1 MNQEIITLNEGW
13 RFHYGDVP
21 EAWYKGYDDQD
32 WEKVF
37 LPHDWSVHMPF
48 RQEYSSGTGYLAG
61 GVGWYRVRFSLPEA
75 YRGKRIRVVFDGIYK
90 NSRIWCNS
98 YHLGKRPY
106 GYSEISYD
114 ISELANFGEEDN
126 EISVQVTH
134 TDLADSRWFTGSGIY
149 RKVWLLAE
157 EPVHPALHGIFFRTA
172 SVESPD
178 QEESAEV
185 YAGENEKG
193 AFSSDSSEEP
203 SGVDTLE
210 GSVCKTGIAALEDID
225 GETDTTTL
233 EDYSNEKKHVWRTH
247 IVVQAEFANDSDAA
261 CSLQAAFRL
270 LDAKGQEAAAWETP
284 LALAAGESKE
294 IVLEG
299 VVENSHLW
307 SVDAPYLYTLVT
319 ELSETHSHWIADTQ
333 KVGIRTIHFDPDEGF
348 FLNGKNMKIKGVCVH
363 HDGGCL
369 GAAVTR
375 EVWLRRLLKMKAA
388 GCNAIRASHNPHM
401 PELYDL
407 CDEMGFLMIDEA
419 FDEWEN
425 PKNKWLTGHN
435 VYPPKH
441 EGYAEDFPQ
450 WYREDLTTMIL
461 RDRNHPSIALWSI
474 GNEID
479 YPNDPYCHPLFQT
492 MVGNNDADKPAAE
505 MMYRPDKPNARRLSV
520 LAARLAG
527 IARELDDSRP
537 VTLAAAFPELTSQ
550 LGFFD
555 PLDVVGYNYK
565 EHLYEQD
572 HARFP
577 GKPFLGSENSHSY
590 QAWRAVTDHPY
601 ISGQFLWTGID
612 FLGEAQGWPVHG
624 SGAGLLD
631 LAGYE
636 KPEYYRRKAW
646 WSEAPFLC
654 LLTAHADHAKTG
666 EDSGSQRFVQIS
678 WNYEPG
684 ETVNVYCYASPD
696 LLFTQESEK
705 ERKAEQK
712 TDQKIAQMEDQAVD
726 FAQNQPQT
734 SPSARIE
741 LFLNDISLGMGS
753 WNETDGRF
761 EWSVV
766 FEPGILK
773 AVCAAGS
780 AQRIDDGNTSDEIS
794 GGNVPEEGLSCSL
807 ETTGSAV
814 KLEAKVWQPDEAAK
828 LPLAGYTGTK
838 QAYQMLHA
846 ASDCPRE
853 QKPQEHISGGQ
864 TLDAMPYITQVEVSL
879 RDTEGRLASSDDQT
893 ISAEVEGGLLL
904 GLENGDLADLT
915 SYTEP
920 WRRTHHGRL
929 ILYVRTHAGE
939 PVTVKISCERL
950 EQTISLE
957 L

>member
-1 MNQEIITLNEGW
+1 MNQKIITLNEGW

-32 WEKVF
+32 WEEIF

-61 GVGWYRVRFSLPEA
+61 GIGWYRVRFSLPEA
-75 YRGKRIRVVFDGIYK
+75 YRGKRIRIVFDGIYK

-114 ISELANFGEEDN
+114 ITELVNFGEEDN

-149 RKVWLLAE
+149 RKVWLLIE
-157 EPVHPALHGIFFRTA
+157 EPVHPALHGIFFRTV

-178 QEESAEV
+178 REKSAERNDR
-185 YAGENEKG
+185 ENENRAPLDASCGMKR
-193 AFSSDSSEEP
+193 
-203 SGVDTLE
+203 
-210 GSVCKTGIAALEDID
+210 VCRAHIAIRA
-225 GETDTTTL
+225 
-233 EDYSNEKKHVWRTH
+233 K
-247 IVVQAEFANDSDAA
+247 FANDSDAD

-270 LDAKGQEAAAWETP
+270 LDSEGQEAAVWTVP

-294 IVLEG
+294 IALEG
-299 VVENSHLW
+299 VVENPHLW
-307 SVDAPYLYTLVT
+307 SVEAPYLYTLVT
-319 ELSETHSHWIADTQ
+319 ELSETHSLWIADMQ
-333 KVGIRTIHFDPDEGF
+333 SVGIRIICFDPDEGF
-348 FLNGKNMKIKGVCVH
+348 FLNGKNRKIKGVCVH

-369 GAAVTR
+369 GAAMTR
-375 EVWLRRLLKMKAA
+375 EVWLRRLLKLKAA
-388 GCNAIRASHNPHM
+388 GCNAIRTSHNPHM

-407 CDEMGFLMIDEA
+407 CDELGFLMMDEA

-425 PKNKWLTGHN
+425 PKNKWSTGHN

-461 RDRNHPSIALWSI
+461 RDRNHPSIVLWSV

-492 MVGNNDADKPAAE
+492 MEGNNDADKPAEE
-505 MMYRPDKPNARRLSV
+505 MRYRPDKPNARRLSV
-520 LAARLAG
+520 IAARLAG
-527 IARELDDSRP
+527 LARELDDSRP
-537 VTLAAAFPELTSQ
+537 VTLAVAFPELTSR
-550 LGFFD
+550 LGYLD

-577 GKPFLGSENSHSY
+577 GKPFLGSENGHSY
-590 QAWRAVTDHPY
+590 QAWRAVTNHPY

-612 FLGEAQGWPVHG
+612 YLGEAQGWPIHG

-631 LAGYE
+631 LAGYK

-646 WSEAPFLC
+646 WSEEPFLC
-654 LLTAHADHAKTG
+654 LLTACADPEKTDG
-666 EDSGSQRFVQIS
+666 GSASGQSVQMS

-684 ETVNVYCYASPD
+684 EMVNVYCYASPD
-696 LLFTQESEK
+696 LLFAQEM
-705 ERKAEQK
+705 KAEQK
-712 TDQKIAQMEDQAVD
+712 TDQKMAQMAEQTGN
-726 FAQNQPQT
+726 FAQSQPQA
-734 SPSARIE
+734 SVLPHMG
-741 LFLNDISLGMGS
+741 LFLNGKFLGEGT
-753 WNETDGRF
+753 WNEADGRF

-773 AVCAAGS
+773 AVCVSGS
-780 AQRIDDGNTSDEIS
+780 TQSVNHGNGFETIS
-794 GGNVPEEGLSCSL
+794 GGNALVDVFDVISTGNVPENAPSCSL
-807 ETTGSAV
+807 ETTGRAA
-814 KLEAKVWQPDEAAK
+814 KIEAKAWKPGCATTLSDGCTGEKTDCEIIPYDDCICMINDGLKKQMSDEQK
-828 LPLAGYTGTK
+828 SGEKMTWS
-838 QAYQMLHA
+838 QMLWQQMADA
-846 ASDCPRE
+846 AA
-853 QKPQEHISGGQ
+853 H
-864 TLDAMPYITQVEVSL
+864 ITQIEVSI
-879 RDTEGRLASSDDQT
+879 RDTEGRLVSNDDQMIQVKT
-893 ISAEVEGGLLL
+893 EGGQLL

-920 WRRTHHGRL
+920 RRRTHNGRL
-929 ILYVRTHAGE
+929 ILYVRSRAGE
-939 PVTVKISCERL
+939 SVTVKVNCEKL
-950 EQTISLE
+950 EQTVSLV

>member
-1 MNQEIITLNEGW
+1 MNQKIITLNEGW

-21 EAWYKGYDDQD
+21 EAWYKGFDDQD
-32 WEKVF
+32 WEEVF

-75 YRGKRIRVVFDGIYK
+75 YRGKHIRIVFDGIYK

-114 ISELANFGEEDN
+114 ITELVNFGKEDN

-149 RKVWLLAE
+149 RKVWLLVE
-157 EPVHPALHGIFFRTA
+157 EPVHPALHGIFFRTV
-172 SVESPD
+172 SVESHD
-178 QEESAEV
+178 R
-185 YAGENEKG
+185 
-193 AFSSDSSEEP
+193 
-203 SGVDTLE
+203 E
-210 GSVCKTGIAALEDID
+210 GSGCKMGLASLKNFKAESDAAPSEDVSCGMKRVCRAHIAI
-225 GETDTTTL
+225 
-233 EDYSNEKKHVWRTH
+233 R
-247 IVVQAEFANDSDAA
+247 AEFANDSDDG

-270 LDAKGQEAAAWETP
+270 LDSEGQEAAAWTAP

-294 IVLEG
+294 IALEG
-299 VVENSHLW
+299 VVEKPHLW
-307 SVDAPYLYTLVT
+307 SVDVPYLYTLVT
-319 ELSETHSHWIADTQ
+319 ELSEMGTPERFRCADTSSKAKNWHFADTDCGEYGTKHKDLPDKGLNLETPETHSSWIADTQ
-333 KVGIRTIHFDPDEGF
+333 RVGIRTICFDPDEGF
-348 FLNGKNMKIKGVCVH
+348 FLNGKNRKIKGVCVH

-369 GAAVTR
+369 GAAMTR
-375 EVWLRRLLKMKAA
+375 EVWLRRLLKLKAA
-388 GCNAIRASHNPHM
+388 GCNAIRTSHNPHM

-407 CDEMGFLMIDEA
+407 CDELGFLMMDEA

-425 PKNKWLTGHN
+425 PKNKWSTGHN

-461 RDRNHPSIALWSI
+461 RDRNHPSIVLWSV

-492 MVGNNDADKPAAE
+492 MVGNNDADKPAEE

-520 LAARLAG
+520 IAARLAG
-527 IARELDDSRP
+527 LARELDDSRP
-537 VTLAAAFPELTSQ
+537 VTLAVAFPELTSR
-550 LGFFD
+550 LGYLD
-555 PLDVVGYNYK
+555 SLDVVGYNYK

-577 GKPFLGSENSHSY
+577 GKPFLGSENGHSY

-612 FLGEAQGWPVHG
+612 YLGEAQGWPIHG

-646 WSEAPFLC
+646 WSEELFLC
-654 LLTAHADHAKTG
+654 LLTACADPAKTVG
-666 EDSGSQRFVQIS
+666 GSASGQQSVQMS

-684 ETVNVYCYASPD
+684 EMVNVYCYASPA
-696 LLFTQESEK
+696 LLCVREAKTEP
-705 ERKAEQK
+705 KA
-712 TDQKIAQMEDQAVD
+712 
-726 FAQNQPQT
+726 
-734 SPSARIE
+734 E
-741 LFLNDISLGMGS
+741 LFLNGKFLGEGS

-761 EWSVV
+761 EWRVV

-773 AVCAAGS
+773 AVCVSGS
-780 AQRIDDGNTSDEIS
+780 TQSVNDGNASEVTS
-794 GGNVPEEGLSCSL
+794 GGNVLEDASDVISTGNAPENAPSCSL
-807 ETTGSAV
+807 ETTGRAV
-814 KLEAKVWQPDEAAK
+814 KIETKVWQPDEAAK
-828 LPLAGYTGTK
+828 LPFAGHTGTK
-838 QAYQMLHA
+838 QAYQIPHA
-846 ASDCPRE
+846 ASDCLRE
-853 QKPQEHISGGQ
+853 QKPQERISGVL
-864 TLDAMPYITQVEVSL
+864 TLDAMPHITQIEVSL
-879 RDTEGRLASSDDQT
+879 RDIEGRLVSNDDQM
-893 ISAEVEGGLLL
+893 IYAETEGGQLL

-920 WRRTHHGRL
+920 RRRTHNGRL
-929 ILYVRTHAGE
+929 ILYVRSRAGE
-939 PVTVKISCERL
+939 SVTVKVNCEKL
-950 EQTISLE
+950 EQTVSLV

>member
-1 MNQEIITLNEGW
+1 
-13 RFHYGDVP
+13 
-21 EAWYKGYDDQD
+21 
-32 WEKVF
+32 
-37 LPHDWSVHMPF
+37 
-48 RQEYSSGTGYLAG
+48 
-61 GVGWYRVRFSLPEA
+61 
-75 YRGKRIRVVFDGIYK
+75 
-90 NSRIWCNS
+90 
-98 YHLGKRPY
+98 
-106 GYSEISYD
+106 
-114 ISELANFGEEDN
+114 
-126 EISVQVTH
+126 ISVQVTH

-149 RKVWLLAE
+149 RKVWLLVE
-157 EPVHPALHGIFFRTA
+157 EPVHPALHGIFFRTV

-178 QEESAEV
+178 QEESPEV
-185 YAGENEKG
+185 NA
-193 AFSSDSSEEP
+193 
-203 SGVDTLE
+203 
-210 GSVCKTGIAALEDID
+210 GIAALEDID
-225 GETDTTTL
+225 GEAVDGEADAAAS
-233 EDYSNEKKHVWRTH
+233 EDFICEMKSARCAH
-247 IVVQAEFANDSDAA
+247 IAILAEFVNDSDAD
-261 CSLQAAFRL
+261 CSLQADFRL
-270 LDAKGQEAAAWETP
+270 LDSEGQEVVLWKAP
-284 LALAAGESKE
+284 LTLVAGENKE
-294 IVLEG
+294 IALEG
-299 VVENSHLW
+299 VVENPHLW

-319 ELSETHSHWIADTQ
+319 ELSDTERSQCAEVMNTTVSAEKNLHWIADTQ

-369 GAAVTR
+369 GAAMIR
-375 EVWLRRLLKMKAA
+375 EVWLRRLLKLKAA
-388 GCNAIRASHNPHM
+388 GCNAVRTSHNPHM

-407 CDEMGFLMIDEA
+407 CDELGFLMIDEA

-425 PKNKWLTGHN
+425 PKNKWSTGHN

-450 WYREDLTTMIL
+450 WCREDLTTMIL
-461 RDRNHPSIALWSI
+461 RDRNHPSIVLWSI

-537 VTLAAAFPELTSQ
+537 VTLAAAFPELTSR

-577 GKPFLGSENSHSY
+577 GKPFLGSENTHSY

-612 FLGEAQGWPVHG
+612 FLGEAQGWPIHG

-646 WSEAPFLC
+646 WSEEPFLC
-654 LLTAHADHAKTG
+654 LLTARADPEKNGGGSA
-666 EDSGSQRFVQIS
+666 SQRQPVQVS

-684 ETVNVYCYASPD
+684 ETVDVYCYASPD
-696 LLFTQESEK
+696 LLC
-705 ERKAEQK
+705 
-712 TDQKIAQMEDQAVD
+712 AQCHTA
-726 FAQNQPQT
+726 
-734 SPSARIE
+734 
-741 LFLNDISLGMGS
+741 LFLNDISLGQGS

-761 EWSVV
+761 EWRVA

-773 AVCAAGS
+773 AVCVSGS
-780 AQRIDDGNTSDEIS
+780 TQRVNDGNASETIS
-794 GGNVPEEGLSCSL
+794 GGNAPKDTFDAISTGNAPENAPSCSL
-807 ETTGSAV
+807 ETTDSAA
-814 KLEAKVWQPDEAAK
+814 KIEAKVWQPDEAAK
-828 LPLAGYTGTK
+828 LPFAGHTRTK

-846 ASDCPRE
+846 ASDCQRE
-853 QKPQEHISGGQ
+853 QKPQEHISGVQ
-864 TLDAMPYITQVEVSL
+864 TLDAVPHITQIEVSL
-879 RDTEGRLASSDDQT
+879 LDAEGRLAGSDDQT

-920 WRRTHHGRL
+920 WRCTRNGRL
-929 ILYVRTHAGE
+929 ILYVRSRAGE
-939 PVTVKISCERL
+939 PVTVRISCEKL
-950 EQTISLE
+950 EQTIRLV